1 MYPRARRSYYNVFIY
16 EGRRRG
22 TGPTRRRG
30 LYHTHT
36 RWTCAPRPPP
46 LHRAAHTDRR
56 RRGRRTGFRVF
67 DFPKKKKGGVGVVFT
82 SRVRSLE
89 HNATVKLCGT
99 TPRTSHVRNN
109 TRERVENPTK
119 ELRAEPPG
127 DDGVLIFFNSAELT
141 TCSTV
146 ETRRT

>member
-1 MYPRARRSYYNVFIY
+1 MSSSTKAVEGGRARHAAADCITRTRD
-16 EGRRRG
+16 GRARLDHRHYTAPLTP
-22 TGPTRRRG
+22 TGG
-30 LYHTHT
+30 
-36 RWTCAPRPPP
+36 
-46 LHRAAHTDRR
+46 D
-56 RRGRRTGFRVF
+56 GVVERVF
-67 DFPKKKKGGVGVVFT
+67 GFLIFPKKKKGGVGVVFT